1 MPTNARLLICAVLLV
16 VSTLFGGGGSPNPV
30 SELIVELFALAA
42 LAAWILLAPRGE
54 TPRNPVSGWLWICVA
69 IFVAIPIVQ
78 LVPLPPALWHALPG
92 RETEI
97 AALQLIGE
105 ANSWRP
111 ISVAAYATFAS
122 ALSLIPPVVMIFF
135 VSRLSLGDRAKLF
148 FVLVA
153 LGVAAA
159 LIGLAQIASGNGAE
173 LSFYSGNIG
182 NFATGFQANR
192 NADADVLL
200 IAFLG
205 LLVLVANRRGST
217 TLLGNLIAAGIGGFL
232 LLSVLVTG
240 SRAGTL
246 LIAVALVAALLLTVR
261 FRRPRLKVIG
271 LAVAAAAIVAVLGLS
286 QNARLQETW
295 IRFSVHSGERSDLWK
310 DTRYAIGQYW
320 PVGSGVGTFQQVFNA
335 AERLEVVGP
344 AFSNRAHDEYL
355 EFALEAGLA
364 GIALIIALAAAIV
377 ARIAAILRNSV
388 SGRQR
393 SQALFAAFV
402 CGILGLH
409 SLVDY
414 PMRSLAVASLGALAL
429 GLLAP
434 VADRRGEKRV
444 K

>member
-1 MPTNARLLICAVLLV
+1 MPKNARLVICAALLV
-16 VSTLFGGGGSPNPV
+16 ATTLFGGGGSPNPV
-30 SELIVELFALAA
+30 SELVVELFALAA
-42 LAAWILLAPRGE
+42 LGAWILIVPRGE
-54 TPRNPVSGWLWICVA
+54 ATQSPLSYWFLVCVA
-69 IFVAIPIVQ
+69 IFVAVPIVQ
-78 LVPLPPALWHALPG
+78 LAPLPPAVWHALPG
-92 RETEI
+92 RETEV
-97 AALQLIGE
+97 AALQLVGK
-105 ANSWRP
+105 ADSWRP
-111 ISVAAYATFAS
+111 ISVAPYATLAS
-122 ALSLIPPVVMIFF
+122 VLSLIPPVVTIFF

-148 FVLVA
+148 VVLVA

-159 LIGLAQIASGNGAE
+159 LVGLIQIASGNGAD
-173 LSFYSGNIG
+173 LSFYSGNAG

-205 LLVLVANRRGST
+205 LVVLVANRRRT
-217 TLLGNLIAAGIGGFL
+217 ALLTNLIAAGVGGFL

-240 SRAGTL
+240 SRAGAL
-246 LIAVALVAALLLTVR
+246 LILVALIAALLLAVR
-261 FRRPRLKVIG
+261 LGRPRLKIVG
-271 LAVAAAAIVAVLGLS
+271 LAVAAIAVVAALGLS

-295 IRFSVHSGERSDLWK
+295 IRFSVHSGDRADLWK
-310 DTRYAIGQYW
+310 DTWYAIGQYW
-320 PVGSGVGTFQQVFNA
+320 PAGSGVGTFQQVFNA

-344 AFSNRAHDEYL
+344 TFSNRAHNEYL

-364 GIALIIALAAAIV
+364 GIAIVIALAAAVI
-377 ARIAAILRNSV
+377 ARITVILRNSA

-444 K
+444 V